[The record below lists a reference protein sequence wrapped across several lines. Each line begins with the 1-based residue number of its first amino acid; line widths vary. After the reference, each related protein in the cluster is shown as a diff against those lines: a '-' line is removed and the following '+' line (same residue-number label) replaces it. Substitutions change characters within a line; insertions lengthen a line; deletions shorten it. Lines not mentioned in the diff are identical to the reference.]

1 MDVLPPRKKDWVL
14 TRESLDKLLACL
26 NSDRE
31 RAGEEYEN
39 LRRMLVSFFEWR
51 GCYFPEDQA
60 DATINRVARRIDE
73 GAQVENLYGYCY
85 VVAQR
90 MALELL
96 REQSKD
102 LKRHSE
108 PDNVPDPQLAAEN
121 RQEKER
127 QLECFERCLRSLSA
141 ENQVLIIQYYQ
152 AEKRAKIDGRAT
164 LAQRL
169 GIPLSTLRVRA
180 YRIRAQLDECITL
193 CLKQP
198 VVEV

>member
-26 NSDRE
+26 NPNRE
-31 RAGEEYEN
+31 QAGEEYEN
-39 LRRMLVSFFEWR
+39 LRRVLVNFFEWR
-51 GCYFPEDQA
+51 GCPFPEDHA
-60 DATINRVARRIDE
+60 DETINRAARRIDE

-90 MALELL
+90 LALELL
-96 REQSKD
+96 RELSRD
-102 LKRHSE
+102 LKRQA
-108 PDNVPDPQLAAEN
+108 VPDEVPDLQPAVED

-141 ENQVLIIQYYQ
+141 ENQTLIIQYYQ

-180 YRIRAQLDECITL
+180 YRIRAQLDACITL
-193 CLKQP
+193 CLKQSFG
-198 VVEV
+198 EV